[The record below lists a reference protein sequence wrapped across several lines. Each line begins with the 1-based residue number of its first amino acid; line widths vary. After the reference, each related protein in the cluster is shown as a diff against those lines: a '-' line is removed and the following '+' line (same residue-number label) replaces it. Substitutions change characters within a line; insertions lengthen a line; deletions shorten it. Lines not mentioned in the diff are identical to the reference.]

1 MFILMFSHGS
11 ACEVVTADA
20 RSCACVRA
28 CVRACLAIVCD
39 DEQNRKIYKLNRYDC
54 MKLVAVYFLYI
65 RETSSA

>member
-1 MFILMFSHGS
+1 MRWSQQTREAVH
-11 ACEVVTADA
+11 
-20 RSCACVRA
+20 ACVRA

>member
-1 MFILMFSHGS
+1 M
-11 ACEVVTADA
+11 
-20 RSCACVRA
+20 RA